1 MSGLLQQF
9 PGCHLSFS
17 EHECIRAVSPED
29 CWVFDSCYY
38 EVVEPQASFEMCCL
52 LALHRSSSH
61 VLDCNAGAGDRI
73 ESATDD
79 DTTGGRSMG
88 TTRTVNEATGEVID
102 QERFTKTVDHQVVVE
117 RTTWLLEHRP
127 IQKKYVME
135 TRLVGERGVEGK
147 PTEIIGP
154 VQSRIVRLHRLPAL
168 LFGSAS

>member
-1 MSGLLQQF
+1 
-9 PGCHLSFS
+9 
-17 EHECIRAVSPED
+17 
-29 CWVFDSCYY
+29 
-38 EVVEPQASFEMCCL
+38 
-52 LALHRSSSH
+52 
-61 VLDCNAGAGDRI
+61 
-73 ESATDD
+73 
-79 DTTGGRSMG
+79 MG

-154 VQSRIVRLHRLPAL
+154 VQSRIVEDHTVGMPVGEKPIVLEGVDLPTKGESATSRITL
-168 LFGSAS
+168 PTTANTIVQDTSNLRSRIGHMLNTEVARKPGSDIFGSHISQRRSSASRDEQVPHLAAS